1 MKAFRLLAISLVAA
15 LCVGFN
21 SCGNKSQGSNSI
33 VGTWKEYRADTND
46 DYGLSSWKFNS
57 DGSGL
62 FIVEGITNTQK
73 VSFTWESTNNSTITI
88 NLNGEETTL
97 ELNNGL
103 LIENSALGSVVFKK
117 Q

>member
-15 LCVGFN
+15 LCVGLN

-73 VSFTWESTNNSTITI
+73 VSITI

>member
-1 MKAFRLLAISLVAA
+1 MATYLIVA
-15 LCVGFN
+15 LCTGLS
-21 SCGNKSQGSNSI
+21 SCGNKSQGSSI

-46 DYGLSSWKFNS
+46 DYGLSYWKFNN

-62 FIVEGITNTQK
+62 FIVEGITNKQK
-73 VSFTWESTNNSTITI
+73 VGFTWKNINNSSTITI
-88 NLNGEETTL
+88 DLNGEEMTL

-103 LIENSALGSVVFKK
+103 LIENSELGSVVFKK

>member
-15 LCVGFN
+15 LCVGLN

-46 DYGLSSWKFNS
+46 DYGLSSW
-57 DGSGL
+57 
-62 FIVEGITNTQK
+62 K

>member
-15 LCVGFN
+15 LCVGLN
-21 SCGNKSQGSNSI
+21 SCGNKSQGSN
-33 VGTWKEYRADTND
+33 
-46 DYGLSSWKFNS
+46 
-57 DGSGL
+57 L

>member
-1 MKAFRLLAISLVAA
+1 MKAFKLVITLLVIILYTGLS
-15 LCVGFN
+15 
-21 SCGNKSQGSNSI
+21 SCGSKSQDSNSI
-33 VGTWKEYRADTND
+33 VGTWMEYRADGND
-46 DYGLSSWKFNS
+46 DYGLSSWKFNN

-73 VSFTWESTNNSTITI
+73 VSFTWENTNSSTITI
-88 NLNGEETTL
+88 NFNGEETTL

>member
-1 MKAFRLLAISLVAA
+1 MRAFRLLATSLVAA
-15 LCVGFN
+15 LSIWLG
-21 SCGNKSQGSNSI
+21 SCSI
-33 VGTWKEYRADTND
+33 WKEYRADAND

-62 FIVEGITNTQK
+62 FIVKGITNTQK
-73 VSFTWESTNNSTITI
+73 VSFTWEITNSSTVTV
-88 NLNGEETTL
+88 NLNGEESTL
-97 ELNNGL
+97 ELSNGL

>member
-15 LCVGFN
+15 WCVGLN